1 MINLSNFYN
10 FNWKTINKKIFFCF
24 IFLFILGVFFSF
36 SSTSYLASEKL
47 DKNYYY
53 YFQRHFLYA
62 LIGLFAML
70 VISILKE
77 EIINKAVF
85 PIFFILV
92 CLLFSVQFLGV
103 EVKGSRRW
111 IDLYFFRLQP
121 IELIKPFFVLTVCSM
136 LNFYHSKS
144 KHLAILFSFFVL
156 SMIVVLLFLQPDIG
170 QSVLLVLTWGSI
182 IFIFGLS
189 LFYIF
194 ATLITISSILALSVI
209 IFSEKFSYLI
219 IRINNFFSTDQ
230 ISFQTKRALEAIS
243 LGGLTGQGMGE
254 GILKDFVP
262 EAHTDYVIAI
272 ISEEF
277 GSIVS
282 IMIVLI
288 FLYIFYETI
297 KEIQIAKKNK
307 TKLILTGLISLL
319 IFQLFIHLGVN
330 TNILPS
336 TGMTMPF
343 ISYGGSSLLGSG
355 ILSGLIINYTRKR
368 FYDFD

>member
-1 MINLSNFYN
+1 LTLRLDPS
-10 FNWKTINKKIFFCF
+10 
-24 IFLFILGVFFSF
+24 LL
-36 SSTSYLASEKL
+36 TSP
-47 DKNYYY
+47 
-53 YFQRHFLYA
+53 
-62 LIGLFAML
+62 ML
-70 VISILKE
+70 V
-77 EIINKAVF
+77 F
-85 PIFFILV
+85 
-92 CLLFSVQFLGV
+92 
-103 EVKGSRRW
+103 
-111 IDLYFFRLQP
+111 
-121 IELIKPFFVLTVCSM
+121 
-136 LNFYHSKS
+136 
-144 KHLAILFSFFVL
+144 
-156 SMIVVLLFLQPDIG
+156 
-170 QSVLLVLTWGSI
+170 
-182 IFIFGLS
+182 
-189 LFYIF
+189 
-194 ATLITISSILALSVI
+194 LITISSILALSVI